1 MYIIEITNPL
11 TLLLILLATSLLLYL
26 GREITDSKIAAIPL
40 IANLILL
47 TIYIVQFF
55 TIPDEYKYLL
65 PKIYKNV
72 AISLVFVFITFFSY
86 LWIDDREAKKKNKHS
101 LDNSLDWLWK
111 DI

>member
-11 TLLLILLATSLLLYL
+11 TLLLVLLATSFLIFL
-26 GREITDSKIAAIPL
+26 GQEIKDSKVAAIPL

-55 TIPDEYKYLL
+55 TIPEEYKYLL
-65 PKIYKNV
+65 PIIYKNV

-86 LWIDDREAKKKNKHS
+86 LWVDDLETKKKNKNS
-101 LDNSLDWLWK
+101 IDNSLDWLWK
-111 DI
+111 DV